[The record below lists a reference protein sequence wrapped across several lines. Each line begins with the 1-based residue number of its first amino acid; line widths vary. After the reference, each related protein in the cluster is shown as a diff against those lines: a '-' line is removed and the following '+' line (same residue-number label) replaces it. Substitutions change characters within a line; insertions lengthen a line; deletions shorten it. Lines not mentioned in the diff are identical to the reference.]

1 VKSCTLASPAV
12 YALFT
17 RLSPETEKIHLG
29 IFYTV
34 VSNLLVS
41 KMIEKKGLDP
51 IWLSWPYLLL
61 CCGRGASTLAFGL
74 CGVDCEIW
82 VFSFLYCSLK
92 SPICLRRY
100 REKKGLIPLA

>member
-17 RLSPETEKIHLG
+17 CVSPETEGIHLG

-41 KMIEKKGLDP
+41 QMIEKKGLDSVC
-51 IWLSWPYLLL
+51 LSWPYLLL

-74 CGVDCEIW
+74 CGVDCE
-82 VFSFLYCSLK
+82 VM
-92 SPICLRRY
+92 
-100 REKKGLIPLA
+100 